1 MLLPSVA
8 DPFAEKHTALVTMCK
23 ARPKSPPLL
32 TKPRNAHSPKLFTLT
47 AMRKARAEAKYCSQS
62 MRAPAT
68 AFQSLKMSHAS
79 HTSHLPMA
87 MRGAAPH
94 ATTKPF
100 ALTAMCKARAESQVL
115 LTIGASNKLAPILEM
130 NRIDV

>member
-1 MLLPSVA
+1 MRKAKVDA
-8 DPFAEKHTALVTMCK
+8 QRCHPFAEKRTALVTMCK
-23 ARPKSPPLL
+23 AMPESQVLL
-32 TKPRNAHSPKLFTLT
+32 TIDAGSCHGISKLENVPRVLRVPHVP
-47 AMRKARAEAKYCSQS
+47 
-62 MRAPAT
+62 PANGNVRSRT
-68 AFQSLKMSHAS
+68 
-79 HTSHLPMA
+79 P
-87 MRGAAPH
+87 